1 MIRKVLA
8 VVLAL
13 FLGGVFNMNLVT
25 VSQNVYPFPENVD
38 PNDLESLKT
47 YVEANGMA
55 TGALLIVL
63 AAHAGGSLV
72 SGLICGIIAKRV
84 WIAAAVGM
92 GIFWMCGGLTMLSIL
107 PSPVWFAVADTLLY
121 VPAAIVGVMVGGQLF
136 KPQTTEAVTGD

>member
-1 MIRKVLA
+1 MIRRVLT

-13 FLGGVFNMNLVT
+13 FLGGVFNMMLVT

-38 PNDLESLKT
+38 PNNLESLKT

-63 AAHAGGSLV
+63 AAHAGGSVV
-72 SGLICGIIAKRV
+72 SGLICGIIAKRI
-84 WIAAAVGM
+84 WITAAVGM
-92 GIFWMCGGLTMLSIL
+92 GIFWMCGGLMMLSIL
-107 PSPVWFAVADTLLY
+107 PSPVWFSVADTLLY
-121 VPAAIVGVMVGGQLF
+121 VPAAIVGVMVGGHLF